1 MKHAPVSTRR
11 PLNAQSRGSRAREGH
26 ADRRSALA
34 NTLYTLD
41 CRLRKE
47 RDLLQ
52 RERLKAT
59 IAIIKKPQRRFAT
72 ELIARQVRVMNG
84 NDTPAVA
91 EWLREF
97 HDRQKQR
104 GSP

>member
-11 PLNAQSRGSRAREGH
+11 QPAGQRRSRVRDRAMDRGSQLRN
-26 ADRRSALA
+26 ALH
-34 NTLYTLD
+34 NLD
-41 CRLRKE
+41 CRLRNE
-47 RDLLQ
+47 RDALQ

-59 IAIIKKPQRRFAT
+59 MAIIRNPQRRFAG

-84 NDTPAVA
+84 VDAPSDA
-91 EWLREF
+91 EWLRKF
-97 HDRQKQR
+97 RDRQKQR